1 MSGNPNPAADAKPAG
16 AGRFRGLGMHH
27 LADEHHVLPSVILP
41 AQIDDP
47 SAVGRSGELIAAAD
61 AQTLQQYHE
70 ADHSSGSH
78 GMEEDGVGAVE
89 NEGMETEEPA
99 DPSHLGDAHGLIA
112 PQVGGNQLTLSFQ
125 GEVFVFDSVSPEKV
139 VQAVLLLLGGREM
152 QTSLNPFPSSS
163 MQNKALYLTT
173 SCQFRM
179 NVPHRVASLMRF
191 REKRKERNFEKKI
204 RYTVRKE
211 VALRMQRNRGQ
222 FTSSKS
228 KTEDSTGG
236 ATTSDANQ
244 NWGSPENKIPAASA
258 CHHCGIN
265 AKSTPMMRRGPDGP
279 RTLCNA
285 CGLVWANKGIMRD
298 LSKNPSP
305 AILNASPEP
314 KEGQNNSAEAA
325 IAQSITVAANGHDT
339 S

>member
-89 NEGMETEEPA
+89 NEGMETEEQA
-99 DPSHLGDAHGLIA
+99 DPSHLGDAQGLIA

-139 VQAVLLLLGGREM
+139 
-152 QTSLNPFPSSS
+152 
-163 MQNKALYLTT
+163 
-173 SCQFRM
+173 RM

-305 AILNASPEP
+305 AIPNTSPEP

-325 IAQSITVAANGHDT
+325 IAQSIAVAANGHDT

>member
-16 AGRFRGLGMHH
+16 AGRFRGLGIHH

-78 GMEEDGVGAVE
+78 GIEEDGVGAVD

-139 VQAVLLLLGGREM
+139 
-152 QTSLNPFPSSS
+152 
-163 MQNKALYLTT
+163 
-173 SCQFRM
+173 RM

-211 VALRMQRNRGQ
+211 VALR
-222 FTSSKS
+222 
-228 KTEDSTGG
+228 
-236 ATTSDANQ
+236 
-244 NWGSPENKIPAASA
+244 
-258 CHHCGIN
+258 CLHCGIN

-285 CGLVWANKGIMRD
+285 CGLVWANKTRKKVPENMRKGAGSTYRSARLPVRGPTTIGRYHQNRPSAVD
-298 LSKNPSP
+298 FGRLPQSTIGSRLKDKKGRRRRRGKEERRRRREEVPRAVLACVPSP
-305 AILNASPEP
+305 PAGRSRA
-314 KEGQNNSAEAA
+314 
-325 IAQSITVAANGHDT
+325 VAARELSPPSHASDF
-339 S
+339 SPA

>member
-16 AGRFRGLGMHH
+16 AGRFRGLGIHH

-78 GMEEDGVGAVE
+78 GIEEDGVGAVD

-139 VQAVLLLLGGREM
+139 
-152 QTSLNPFPSSS
+152 
-163 MQNKALYLTT
+163 
-173 SCQFRM
+173 RM

-211 VALRMQRNRGQ
+211 VALRRKKKGRS
-222 FTSSKS
+222 TSCHPRSR
-228 KTEDSTGG
+228 
-236 ATTSDANQ
+236 AVTSC
-244 NWGSPENKIPAASA
+244 GSLA
-258 CHHCGIN
+258 
-265 AKSTPMMRRGPDGP
+265 RRRRP
-279 RTLCNA
+279 RTLVIFLPREETERLPMQ
-285 CGLVWANKGIMRD
+285 GERSRRHHVVLYLQGIMRD

-305 AILNASPEP
+305 AIPNASPEP
-314 KEGQNNSAEAA
+314 KEGVSDLDIPQNNSGEAA
-325 IAQSITVAANGHDT
+325 IAQSIAVAANGHDT

>member
-1 MSGNPNPAADAKPAG
+1 MSGNPNPAADGKPAG

-99 DPSHLGDAHGLIA
+99 DPSHLGDAQGLIA

-139 VQAVLLLLGGREM
+139 VFLPRVLD
-152 QTSLNPFPSSS
+152 SLNSI
-163 MQNKALYLTT
+163 L
-173 SCQFRM
+173 
-179 NVPHRVASLMRF
+179 
-191 REKRKERNFEKKI
+191 KI
-204 RYTVRKE
+204 E
-211 VALRMQRNRGQ
+211 
-222 FTSSKS
+222 SSKKDLLIS
-228 KTEDSTGG
+228 RDCLNFSFLLDSTGSSCAFVARRSG
-236 ATTSDANQ
+236 DA
-244 NWGSPENKIPAASA
+244 
-258 CHHCGIN
+258 
-265 AKSTPMMRRGPDGP
+265 D
-279 RTLCNA
+279 
-285 CGLVWANKGIMRD
+285 
-298 LSKNPSP
+298 
-305 AILNASPEP
+305 
-314 KEGQNNSAEAA
+314 
-325 IAQSITVAANGHDT
+325 
-339 S
+339 